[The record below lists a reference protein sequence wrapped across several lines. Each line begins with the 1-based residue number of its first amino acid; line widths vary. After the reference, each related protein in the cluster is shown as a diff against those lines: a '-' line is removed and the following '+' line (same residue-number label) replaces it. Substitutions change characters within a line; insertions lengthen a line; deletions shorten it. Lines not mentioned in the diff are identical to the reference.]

1 VQFVRHRVT
10 NRARKAPEVEKILAR
25 NERTARATVPAV
37 LAGAWHGSDTRL
49 VVCCF
54 GATGTETDTVVG
66 SRPAASRRSV
76 GGDIVWEVLDTA
88 EGMHDE

>member
-1 VQFVRHRVT
+1 
-10 NRARKAPEVEKILAR
+10 
-25 NERTARATVPAV
+25 
-37 LAGAWHGSDTRL
+37 
-49 VVCCF
+49 VCCF

-66 SRPAASRRSV
+66 SRPGASRRSF